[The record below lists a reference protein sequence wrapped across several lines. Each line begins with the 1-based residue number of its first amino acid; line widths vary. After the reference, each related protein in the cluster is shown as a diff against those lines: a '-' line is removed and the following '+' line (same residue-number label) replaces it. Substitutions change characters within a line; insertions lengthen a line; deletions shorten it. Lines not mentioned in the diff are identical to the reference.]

1 MPMNESRKVLT
12 PVCLAWVGEVRE
24 GFLEEAQGLQQGLG
38 AGHSQC
44 KDPGARRSPA
54 FLLTAPHPQLSPS

>member
-1 MPMNESRKVLT
+1 MLT

-24 GFLEEAQGLQQGLG
+24 GFLEEAQGLQQGQGLG
-38 AGHSQC
+38 AGHSRC